1 MRQCAAAS
9 DRINVLYNILAH
21 GAILFVLSC
30 SGLWAQHLAAP
41 VVFRLVFSLLRAFS
55 APCVLLAARTL
66 RLAGHLAEGT
76 QALQTGQDDSPIAEL
91 S

>member
-1 MRQCAAAS
+1 M
-9 DRINVLYNILAH
+9 
-21 GAILFVLSC
+21 LSC

-55 APCVLLAARTL
+55 APCVLPAARALRLARTL

-76 QALQTGQDDSPIAEL
+76 QALQTGQDDSSTAEL